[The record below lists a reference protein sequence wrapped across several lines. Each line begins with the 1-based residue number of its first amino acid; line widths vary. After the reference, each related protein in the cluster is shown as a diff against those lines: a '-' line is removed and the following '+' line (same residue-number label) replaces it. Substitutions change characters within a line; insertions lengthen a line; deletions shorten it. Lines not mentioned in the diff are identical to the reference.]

1 MDKNA
6 KTHLEET
13 PETLNLWEVLSPYL
27 SRWKWFALSAL
38 LALALAYAY
47 LKYATPIYKAST
59 IIMLKDDAK
68 GGAINEFSI
77 LSDLDLSVKDNVEN
91 EVEVLRSR
99 TLSEKVIEKLNLD
112 VSYLRKD
119 GFKTVDLYK
128 NSPINF
134 SIAKLSD
141 KIENVND
148 LNLEVKGVNDIA
160 YNLYD
165 GGKLLGKYNY
175 GESVNNQIGQFTV
188 NKSEGAFKKA
198 DFSVKVAIRE
208 PKDVANDYRK
218 SLNVNLLG
226 KNTSVL
232 ELSSTHPNRS
242 KAEDYLN
249 TLVDIYNT
257 DAIAERR
264 FISENTSD
272 FLTQRLDILTKE
284 IDAVEK
290 TTEKFKKENQVT
302 DITSEANVY
311 TQNTSEFEKRYLEI
325 NTRTELID
333 NVIKGFI
340 DVETTGKTFPML
352 DALTADPAL
361 SAAINEHNK
370 LVLSRNESAVNAGP
384 ENFRIK
390 QMDEQIKSLKK
401 SIRDNLLLLKSNLNI
416 QKADISKQQ
425 RVLSGRVS
433 SVPTL
438 EREFREI
445 TRQQGVKDALYL
457 YLLEKREEA
466 EISTV
471 ALAPNAK
478 IIDKAFSSNVPVAP
492 KKGVI
497 LLAALVFGLA
507 IPFLIIYLREL
518 FDTKVKGKSDI
529 DKYLSAPFLGDVPRS
544 KSNERFIKANSNS
557 EFAEALR
564 IIRTNMDFFLG
575 NIAEN
580 RCKTIFVTSS
590 LPGEGK
596 TFMAM
601 NLAGTF
607 ALSGKKTLLIEMDVR
622 NPKIGQNLK
631 LPSQGLTNYLASSNI
646 DINSIIVKLPDFKE
660 LYAIPAKVVPP
671 NPAELLMNSK
681 VTEMFE
687 YLKTKFDYIIVDT
700 APVSLV
706 ADTLLIAKNADA
718 FVYVVRENHST
729 KQMLKSVQ
737 KLYKENK
744 LPNMSVLLNDT
755 IVKANDNYGYG
766 YFQDKLRRKKPWWKR
781 IFG

>member
-1 MDKNA
+1 MDNNVKS
-6 KTHLEET
+6 HLDEASET
-13 PETLNLWEVLSPYL
+13 FNLREQLAPYL
-27 SRWKWFALSAL
+27 SRWKWFVVGAF
-38 LALALAYAY
+38 LALALAVLY
-47 LKYATPIYKAST
+47 LKYATPLYKTST
-59 IIMLKDDAK
+59 IIMLKDKNK
-68 GGAINEFSI
+68 GGAVNEFSI
-77 LSDLDLSVKDNVEN
+77 LSDLEIGIKDNVEN

-99 TLSEKVIEKLNLD
+99 TLSEKAVERLSLD
-112 VSYLRKD
+112 ISYLSKGGFRK
-119 GFKTVDLYK
+119 VDLYK
-128 NSPINF
+128 KSPIKFVLN
-134 SIAKLSD
+134 KLSD
-141 KIENVND
+141 KFQEGTP
-148 LNLEVKGVNDIA
+148 LELGVKGVNDIA
-160 YNLYD
+160 YNLYLD
-165 GGKLLGKYNY
+165 GKLLGKYNY
-175 GESVNNQIGQFTV
+175 GEVINNQIGQFAI
-188 NKSEGAFKKA
+188 NKVDDNFTKA
-198 DFSVKVAIRE
+198 DFELTVVVENLKN
-208 PKDVANDYRK
+208 VANTYRK
-218 SLNVNLLG
+218 TLNVNLLG

-232 ELSSTHPNRS
+232 ELSSTHS
-242 KAEDYLN
+242 VKEKAQDYLN
-249 TLVDIYNT
+249 TLVEIYNA
-257 DAIAERR
+257 DGIADRR
-264 FISENTSD
+264 FISENTSE
-272 FLTQRLDILTKE
+272 FLTQRLDVLTKE
-284 IDAVEK
+284 LDAVEK
-290 TTEKFKKENQVT
+290 TTEKFKKDNQVT
-302 DITSEANVY
+302 DIVSEANVY
-311 TQNTSEFEKRYLEI
+311 TQNTSEFEKKYLDI
-325 NTRTELID
+325 NTRVELID

-340 DVETTGKTFPML
+340 DTETTGKTFPML
-352 DALTADPAL
+352 DALTAEPSL

-390 QMDEQIKSLKK
+390 QLDEQIKSLKK
-401 SIRDNLLLLKSNLNI
+401 TIKDNLLLLRSNLDI

-478 IIDKAFSSNVPVAP
+478 VIDKAFTPNVPVSP
-492 KKGVI
+492 KKMIV

-507 IPFLIIYLREL
+507 IPFVIIYLRTL
-518 FDTKVKGKSDI
+518 FDNKVKGKADI
-529 DKYLSAPFLGDVPRS
+529 DKYVSAPFLGDVPHS
-544 KSNERFIKANSNS
+544 KGGGELIKVNSNS

-564 IIRTNMDFFLG
+564 IVRTNMDFMLS

-580 RCKTIFVTSS
+580 RSRTIFVTSS
-590 LPGEGK
+590 LPQEGK

-601 NLAGTF
+601 NLAGAF
-607 ALSGKKTLLIEMDVR
+607 ALSGKRTLLIEMDVR
-622 NPKIGQNLK
+622 NPKIAQYLK

-646 DINSIIVKLPDFKE
+646 DINSVIVKVPDFKE
-660 LYAIPAKVVPP
+660 FYAIPAKVVPP

-681 VTEMFE
+681 VVEMFD

-729 KQMLKSVQ
+729 KQMLQTAQ

-744 LPNMSVLLNDT
+744 LPNMAVLLNDAT
-755 IVKANDNYGYG
+755 LRANDSYGYG
-766 YFQDKLRRKKPWWKR
+766 YHQNKAKKKPWWKK
-781 IFG
+781 ILG

>member
-134 SIAKLSD
+134 SITKLSD

-148 LNLEVKGVNDIA
+148 LDLEIKGVNDIA

-198 DFSVKVAIRE
+198 DFSLKVAIRDS
-208 PKDVANDYRK
+208 KDVANDYRK

-507 IPFLIIYLREL
+507 VPFLIIYLREL

>member
-134 SIAKLSD
+134 SITKLSD

-148 LNLEVKGVNDIA
+148 LDLEIKGVNDIA

-198 DFSVKVAIRE
+198 DFSLKVAIRDS
-208 PKDVANDYRK
+208 KDVANDYRK

-507 IPFLIIYLREL
+507 VPFLIIYLREL

-601 NLAGTF
+601 NLAETF

>member
-134 SIAKLSD
+134 SITKLSD

-198 DFSVKVAIRE
+198 DFSIKVAIRE

>member
-38 LALALAYAY
+38 LALTLAYAY

-134 SIAKLSD
+134 SITKLSD

-188 NKSEGAFKKA
+188 NKSEGTFKKA
-198 DFSVKVAIRE
+198 DFSIKVAIRE
-208 PKDVANDYRK
+208 PKDVANAYRR

-311 TQNTSEFEKRYLEI
+311 TQNTSEFEKRYLDI

-755 IVKANDNYGYG
+755 IVKANDNV
-766 YFQDKLRRKKPWWKR
+766 LSPAA
-781 IFG
+781 

>member
-134 SIAKLSD
+134 SITKLSD

-148 LNLEVKGVNDIA
+148 LDLEVKGVNDIA

-188 NKSEGAFKKA
+188 NKSEGTFKKA
-198 DFSVKVAIRE
+198 DFSIKVAIRE
-208 PKDVANDYRK
+208 PKDVANAYRR

-290 TTEKFKKENQVT
+290 ITEKFKKENQVT

-311 TQNTSEFEKRYLEI
+311 TQNTSEFEKRYLDI

>member
-1 MDKNA
+1 
-6 KTHLEET
+6 
-13 PETLNLWEVLSPYL
+13 
-27 SRWKWFALSAL
+27 
-38 LALALAYAY
+38 
-47 LKYATPIYKAST
+47 
-59 IIMLKDDAK
+59 
-68 GGAINEFSI
+68 
-77 LSDLDLSVKDNVEN
+77 
-91 EVEVLRSR
+91 
-99 TLSEKVIEKLNLD
+99 
-112 VSYLRKD
+112 
-119 GFKTVDLYK
+119 
-128 NSPINF
+128 
-134 SIAKLSD
+134 
-141 KIENVND
+141 
-148 LNLEVKGVNDIA
+148 
-160 YNLYD
+160 
-165 GGKLLGKYNY
+165 
-175 GESVNNQIGQFTV
+175 
-188 NKSEGAFKKA
+188 
-198 DFSVKVAIRE
+198 
-208 PKDVANDYRK
+208 
-218 SLNVNLLG
+218 
-226 KNTSVL
+226 
-232 ELSSTHPNRS
+232 
-242 KAEDYLN
+242 
-249 TLVDIYNT
+249 
-257 DAIAERR
+257 
-264 FISENTSD
+264 
-272 FLTQRLDILTKE
+272 
-284 IDAVEK
+284 
-290 TTEKFKKENQVT
+290 
-302 DITSEANVY
+302 
-311 TQNTSEFEKRYLEI
+311 
-325 NTRTELID
+325 
-333 NVIKGFI
+333 
-340 DVETTGKTFPML
+340 ML

-425 RVLSGRVS
+425 RILSGRVS

-646 DINSIIVKLPDFKE
+646 DINSIICQITRFQRIVC
-660 LYAIPAKVVPP
+660 
-671 NPAELLMNSK
+671 NSCK
-681 VTEMFE
+681 G
-687 YLKTKFDYIIVDT
+687 
-700 APVSLV
+700 
-706 ADTLLIAKNADA
+706 
-718 FVYVVRENHST
+718 ST
-729 KQMLKSVQ
+729 
-737 KLYKENK
+737 
-744 LPNMSVLLNDT
+744 T
-755 IVKANDNYGYG
+755 
-766 YFQDKLRRKKPWWKR
+766 
-781 IFG
+781 